1 MEMTNRLPELC
12 FKSDHISPHFSSYPA
27 APPRQE
33 RAEVAPNPGKEGP
46 ICCCLE
52 QGI

>member
-27 APPRQE
+27 APPPRQE
-33 RAEVAPNPGKEGP
+33 RAEVALTLGKRGP
-46 ICCCLE
+46 SAAV
-52 QGI
+52 

>member
-27 APPRQE
+27 APP
-33 RAEVAPNPGKEGP
+33 PGAGRGGP
-46 ICCCLE
+46 
-52 QGI
+52 

>member
-27 APPRQE
+27 APPARSGQ
-33 RAEVAPNPGKEGP
+33 RWPLTLGKRGP
-46 ICCCLE
+46 CAAV
-52 QGI
+52 

>member
-27 APPRQE
+27 APPPARSGQ
-33 RAEVAPNPGKEGP
+33 RWPLTLGKRGP
-46 ICCCLE
+46 SAAV
-52 QGI
+52 